1 VTAGVFRHALAAVI
15 CYGPDNQRGGGL
27 TEFSVSGWARFAAIG
42 MLVAAFALSTAACGR
57 KGPLDPPPS
66 AKSQAPQ
73 YAEPAPAGS
82 AGLAPADGQVGVDR
96 DGKAIAPPPS
106 KQRQPFILDWLVE

>member
-1 VTAGVFRHALAAVI
+1 LI
-15 CYGPDNQRGGGL
+15 D
-27 TEFSVSGWARFAAIG
+27 FSVHGWARFAAVG
-42 MLVAAFALSTAACGR
+42 VLVAAFALSTSACGR
-57 KGPLDPPPS
+57 KGPLDPPPG
-66 AKSQAPQ
+66 AAQYSQ
-73 YAEPAPAGS
+73 PAPAGS